1 VPALIEVVK
10 PGKFTVTK
18 AAPKSPSQ
26 LFALPGLNTGDS
38 TGVILM
44 FMVSGE
50 NGSKLSMSNKKT
62 ATTTPPQ
69 DLFDLLLDDTFTTP
83 RARFQV
89 LEANKFAATKN
100 EITIT
105 LDHPKTGQ
113 DITVSEVV
121 IFYHD

>member
-1 VPALIEVVK
+1 VPASIKVVK

-26 LFALPGLNTGDS
+26 LFDLPELNTGDS
-38 TGVILM
+38 AGVILM
-44 FMVSGE
+44 FMVKGKD
-50 NGSKLSMSNKKT
+50 GSKLSMSNKKT
-62 ATTTPPQ
+62 ATATPPQ
-69 DLFDLLLDDTFTTP
+69 TQTLFTLPLDDTFTTP

-105 LDHPKTGQ
+105 LETGQ
-113 DITVSEVV
+113 DITVSDVV